1 MVSEM
6 FRRFLADDRGQDL
19 VEYGLLAAIIG
30 IAGSLILPSIGPL
43 MDTAFR
49 NWGTQVY
56 SIWEPSAPVP

>member
-6 FRRFLADDRGQDL
+6 FRRFLADERGQDL
-19 VEYGLLAAIIG
+19 IEYGLLAAIIG
-30 IAGSLILPSIGPL
+30 IAGSLILPTIGPR

-56 SIWEPSAPVP
+56 GIWVPDDPVP